1 MIINLLIFQH
11 SVKIDVYRSYTSI
24 FIILKKIDPYWVT
37 NIASAFMFNNYVCI
51 LTISF
56 NPLRRTNPLLIL
68 NPSPPPQKKNLKK
81 FQTKKNKH
89 QQHKKNHNKKNPH
102 NKKTP
107 PKTTDMIQ
115 RKLKPIHLIITK
127 YV

>member
-37 NIASAFMFNNYVCI
+37 NIASAFMFNYYVCI

-56 NPLRRTNPLLIL
+56 NPLRRMNPLLIL
-68 NPSPPPQKKNLKK
+68 NPPPQKKIPNQKK
-81 FQTKKNKH
+81 INTSNA
-89 QQHKKNHNKKNPH
+89 KNHNNKKNP
-102 NKKTP
+102 KK
-107 PKTTDMIQ
+107 PKPSQTTDMIQ